1 MTAIRNFYAIVLC
14 LFCFLPETSAQTTYS
29 LQKALQTA
37 RANNVTLQAQQ
48 LSVTIS
54 EADVITAKLRPN
66 LRLNNQTLIL
76 TNPSYYPVNTDWNNG
91 RNQQV
96 WWQLTKSFQAPGQRY
111 NKMDFAQQ
119 NVLLTQ
125 RVYAETER
133 TVFFDVA
140 NKWLQVWIDSKQMV
154 LISEVKENIDSL
166 VEINKIRYRNQ
177 VISETD
183 LMRTQLLSD
192 QYALQLTSM
201 NQVYKSDLI
210 ALKASLG
217 IQDSIEVDLNDP
229 LLISYT
235 TQYDSLLEQALT
247 NRTDIQVQ
255 KAAMAVAESNIKLQK
270 SLAWPQAELGVIY
283 NPQNTIP
290 YIGFYGTIELPVF
303 SRNQGEIK
311 KSLSIKQQAERNINA
326 TKFMIHAELLSAYQT
341 FNMYQ
346 LNLNKYNNM
355 MVLSEKVLENVRYN
369 YLRGG
374 TNIIDLLE
382 AQRSWLD
389 AQQQYNNMMSEYRKS
404 YVQLLYSLGLI
415 NQIAQ

>member
-1 MTAIRNFYAIVLC
+1 MANFRSVCAAMLC
-14 LFCFLPETSAQTTYS
+14 LLCLLPDSSAQTSYS
-29 LQKALQTA
+29 LQKALQVA
-37 RANNVTLQAQQ
+37 RANNVSLQSQK

-54 EADVITAKLRPN
+54 EADVLTAKLRPN
-66 LRLNNQTLIL
+66 LHLNNQSLVL
-76 TNPSYYPVNTDWNNG
+76 VNSAHYPANTDWTSAK
-91 RNQQV
+91 NQQI
-96 WWQLTKSFQAPGQRY
+96 WWQLTKTFQAPGQRT
-111 NKMDFAQQ
+111 NKIDFAEQ

-133 TVFFDVA
+133 EVFFDVA
-140 NKWLQVWIDSKQMV
+140 NKWLQVWIDSKQLV
-154 LISEVKENIDSL
+154 LIADVKYNIDSL
-166 VEINKIRYRNQ
+166 VEINKIRFRNQ

-192 QYALQLTSM
+192 QYALQLTAM
-201 NQVYKSDLI
+201 NQTYKSDLI
-210 ALKASLG
+210 ALKASMG
-217 IQDSIEVDLNDP
+217 INDSITVDLNDP

-247 NRTDIQVQ
+247 NRADIQVQ
-255 KAAMAVAESNIKLQK
+255 NAAMALAESNIKLQK
-270 SLAWPQAELGVIY
+270 SLAWPQAEFGAIY

-290 YIGFYGTIELPVF
+290 YLGFYGTIELPVF

-311 KSLSIKQQAERNINA
+311 KSLALKQQAEHNINA
-326 TKFMIHAELLSAYQT
+326 TKFLIRAELLAAYET
-341 FNMYQ
+341 FAMYQ
-346 LNLNKYNNM
+346 KNLNKYNSM
-355 MVLSEKVLENVRYN
+355 MILSEKVLGNVRYN

-389 AQQQYNNMMSEYRKS
+389 TQQQYNSMMSEYRKS

>member
-1 MTAIRNFYAIVLC
+1 MINIRSVCAVILC
-14 LFCFLPETSAQTTYS
+14 LFYLLPDSSAQTTYS

-48 LSVTIS
+48 LSVNIS
-54 EADVITAKLRPN
+54 EADVITARLRPN
-66 LRLNNQTLIL
+66 LRLNNQTLML
-76 TNPSYYPVNTDWNNG
+76 SNPSYYPANTEWNSG

-111 NKMDFAQQ
+111 NKMDFAEQ

-125 RVYAETER
+125 RMYAETER

-166 VEINKIRYRNQ
+166 VEINQIRFRNQ

-311 KSLSIKQQAERNINA
+311 KSMSIKQQAERNINA

-346 LNLNKYNNM
+346 LNLNKYNSM
-355 MVLSEKVLENVRYN
+355 MTLSEKVLANVRYN

>member
-1 MTAIRNFYAIVLC
+1 MTNTRSVYATIIC
-14 LFCFLPETSAQTTYS
+14 LFCLLSETFAQTSYS
-29 LQKALQTA
+29 LQKALQEA
-37 RANNVTLQAQQ
+37 KANNVALQAQQ
-48 LSVTIS
+48 LSVNIS

-66 LRLNNQTLIL
+66 LRLNNQTLL
-76 TNPSYYPVNTDWNNG
+76 LSNPSYYASNTDWSSG

-96 WWQLTKSFQAPGQRY
+96 WWQLTKTFQMPGQRY
-111 NKMDFAQQ
+111 NRIEVAQQ
-119 NVLLTQ
+119 NVLLAQ
-125 RVYAETER
+125 RVYADTER
-133 TVFFDVA
+133 EVFFDVA
-140 NKWLQVWIDSKQMV
+140 NKWLQVWVDTKQMT
-154 LISEVKENIDSL
+154 LIAEVKSNVDSL
-166 VEINKIRYRNQ
+166 VEINKIRFRNQ

-192 QYALQLTSM
+192 QYALQLTAMKQS
-201 NQVYKSDLI
+201 YRSDLI
-210 ALKASLG
+210 ALKAAIG

-235 TQYDSLLEQALT
+235 TRYDSLLEQALI

-255 KAAMAVAESNIKLQK
+255 QAALVSAESNIKLQK
-270 SLAWPQAELGVIY
+270 SLAWPAAELGAIY

-290 YIGFYGTIELPVF
+290 YFGFYGTIELPVF
-303 SRNQGEIK
+303 SRNQGEIS
-311 KSLSIKQQAERNINA
+311 KSLLLKQQAERNIHAIN
-326 TKFMIHAELLSAYQT
+326 FLVRAELRAAYET
-341 FNMYQ
+341 FAMYQ
-346 LNLNKYNNM
+346 QNLDKYNAM
-355 MVLSEKVLENVRYN
+355 MMLSEKVLGNVRYN

-389 AQQQYNNMMSEYRKS
+389 TKQQYNCMLSDYRKS

>member
-1 MTAIRNFYAIVLC
+1 MIYIRSVCAVIVC
-14 LFCFLPETSAQTTYS
+14 LLSFLPDTSAQTTYS
-29 LQKALQTA
+29 LQKALQVA
-37 RANNVTLQAQQ
+37 KENNVLLQAQQ
-48 LSVTIS
+48 LSLNIA

-66 LRLNNQTLIL
+66 LHLNNQTLVL
-76 TNPSYYPVNTDWNNG
+76 MNPSYYPTNTDWSSR

-96 WWQLTKSFQAPGQRY
+96 WWQLTKTFQAPGQRY
-111 NKMDFAQQ
+111 NKIDFAQQ

-125 RVYAETER
+125 KVYAATER
-133 TVFFDVA
+133 DVFFDVA
-140 NKWLQVWIDSKQMV
+140 NKWLQVWIDSKQMA

-192 QYALQLTSM
+192 QYDLQLIAM
-201 NQVYKSDLI
+201 NQTYKSDLI
-210 ALKASLG
+210 ILKAAIG
-217 IQDSIEVDLNDP
+217 INDSILVDLNDP

-235 TQYDSLLEQALT
+235 TQYDSLLEQALK
-247 NRTDIQVQ
+247 NRADIQVQ
-255 KAAMAVAESNIKLQK
+255 QATLRVAESNIKLQK
-270 SLAWPQAELGVIY
+270 SLAWPQAELGAIY
-283 NPQNTIP
+283 NPQNSVP
-290 YIGFYGTIELPVF
+290 YVGFYGTVELPVF

-311 KSLSIKQQAERNINA
+311 KSYVLKQQAERNIHA
-326 TKFMIHAELLSAYQT
+326 VQFLIRAELLSSYET
-341 FNMYQ
+341 FNMYR
-346 LNLNKYNNM
+346 LNLDKYNSM
-355 MVLSEKVLENVRYN
+355 MAISEKVLGNVRYN

-389 AQQQYNNMMSEYRKS
+389 SQQQYNSMMSEYRKS